1 MSSPDFNDD
10 RKSADDSPF
19 EQTSDVSADG
29 PEGGQRPQ
37 HLTLICILAM
47 LLGGVGLLTGCFG
60 LVSQAFAAQIQKLSV
75 LPPGA
80 DNPAAEAQSKMNAK
94 MMAVTERYKWVT
106 LPLMV
111 LKLFVEGALLIGA
124 IMAMGLKPHG
134 RTWLLSALIAAL
146 ILESIHVVPVILVQS
161 ATFAAMREMIPAQQ
175 GANRPPPGAT
185 EVANAI
191 FSAIGI
197 GAIVM
202 TLGWLALKA
211 VFYVI
216 GIRYLRKPAV
226 AALFPR
232 S

>member
-1 MSSPDFNDD
+1 MSSPDFPDD
-10 RKSADDSPF
+10 RKFADDSPF
-19 EQTSDVSADG
+19 EQTSDVPTAG

-37 HLTLICILAM
+37 SLTFICILAM
-47 LLGGVGLLTGCFG
+47 LLGGVGLLMGCFG
-60 LVSQAFAAQIQKLSV
+60 LASQAFAAQIQKLSAV
-75 LPPGA
+75 PPGA
-80 DNPAAEAQSKMNAK
+80 NGPGVEAQAK
-94 MMAVTERYKWVT
+94 MAAITERYKWVT

-111 LKLFVEGALLIGA
+111 LKIFVEGALLIGA
-124 IMAMGLKPHG
+124 IMAMGLRPHG
-134 RTWLLSALIAAL
+134 RTWLLAALIAAL
-146 ILESIHVVPVILVQS
+146 ILESIQMVPGILIQS
-161 ATFAAMREMIPAQQ
+161 ETFAVMREMIPAQQ

-197 GAIVM
+197 GAIVIS
-202 TLGWLALKA
+202 LGWLALKA

-226 AALFPR
+226 VALFPR